1 MACKARFQ
9 TCIITRCSMAVITT
23 IMRKLSFLLSMQPV
37 FTHKIGRHSSKP
49 SHAYP
54 VIRLPLKFKSLA
66 GRTANVYQT
75 QNNGKLAFLITIDEK
90 SCNHV
95 ATDNLDKRLSA
106 LENKTDTLIQF
117 ISANNSANYPITK
130 KKRPSRDLNP
140 SRSLDRAP

>member
-1 MACKARFQ
+1 MS
-9 TCIITRCSMAVITT
+9 TITDAD
-23 IMRKLSFLLSMQPV
+23 FMQPI
-37 FTHKIGRHSSKP
+37 FSHKIGRHSAKR
-49 SHAYP
+49 AYP

-117 ISANNSANYPITK
+117 ISANNTASYPITK
-130 KKRPSRDLNP
+130 KERPSRDLNP